1 LADQWLHL
9 ATKSVIIPQVYP
21 SESYSQSG
29 KGLALSCINDV
40 QLTDQPGTFYPC
52 TIVPTLLLDALTN
65 ASISYATVN
74 NLSSTNRAELVVQD
88 SLTYAILSDPSAAEE
103 LDYSTTTFGVSTTC
117 KPIGQQC
124 NLQLLMGDTA
134 TFDCSPIDF
143 RGESLAEVGMN
154 QYLLQFYENASGTT
168 NATDTS
174 SVNPFYFALSVNI
187 DSVDEYPGSYYMGD
201 DPNTIIPDHGL
212 STVIWCAVSVYD
224 IAYSRVNSTIVQF
237 AANPS
242 NDTIGGMVL
251 APLLNAFE
259 IDKWK
264 ESLRLAAFTNDSQ
277 AMADQFALT
286 VSQTGIGLISG
297 QLSPRENYEEQIRLN
312 IIAAR
317 VPRLHCILLSSSA
330 SCIVFLVVSSP
341 VSPCICREGWT
352 FGNSKRDSES
362 RLWWRK
368 LLRATGL
375 EDMSTRLRS
384 CLRSGMVS
392 RAS

>member
-1 LADQWLHL
+1 
-9 ATKSVIIPQVYP
+9 
-21 SESYSQSG
+21 
-29 KGLALSCINDV
+29 
-40 QLTDQPGTFYPC
+40 
-52 TIVPTLLLDALTN
+52 
-65 ASISYATVN
+65 
-74 NLSSTNRAELVVQD
+74 
-88 SLTYAILSDPSAAEE
+88 
-103 LDYSTTTFGVSTTC
+103 
-117 KPIGQQC
+117 
-124 NLQLLMGDTA
+124 MGDTA

-317 VPRLHCILLSSSA
+317 VPMAPLYTLVILCLLYCIFGGFLAGVALYLSRRLDIRELQA
-330 SCIVFLVVSSP
+330 RFGIPALVAEAFESDRAGRHVDKIEKLFKEWDGEQSQL
-341 VSPCICREGWT
+341 IGA
-352 FGNSKRDSES
+352 KRSE
-362 RLWWRK
+362 K
-368 LLRATGL
+368 GGLRFEA
-375 EDMSTRLRS
+375 M
-384 CLRSGMVS
+384 
-392 RAS
+392 